1 MAKIVVMEDDAST
14 RMLVSAVLRKE
25 GHDVWTADD
34 GQQGLALLESRRPDL
49 IVSDIQMPGMN
60 GIEMLTALRQ
70 KPAYADIPVIL
81 LTSLQERAHMRVGM
95 TSGADDYITK
105 PFQPMELREA
115 VSAQLNR
122 SKVRAALKSL
132 AVGRAVDEA
141 LTEQAD
147 RLVKLYE
154 LRLAKELSKRWPT
167 AASPSTGDEHFD
179 FATVLFAD
187 MHHHADLAQK
197 LSADELSDLV
207 RRFYLRASDATGLFG
222 ASHMQFVGEGLLA
235 VFTDTTNTNTVNHAL
250 RAARTALALTD
261 AVHAIRG
268 YLDEKYAG
276 RGLPPFEA
284 NVALNSGPVTVT
296 HLQDPLHGGSQRLPV
311 GDATSTALLLQRR
324 AQALGWPI
332 AATVSTAR
340 AVTGAVET
348 GRRAILEL
356 PGRSQPVDA
365 VEIVHLAK

>member
-1 MAKIVVMEDDAST
+1 MAKIVVMEDDAPT

-34 GQQGLALLESRRPDL
+34 GQQGLALVEARRPDL

-60 GIEMLTALRQ
+60 GIEMLTALRL
-70 KPAYADIPVIL
+70 KPGYVDIPVIL
-81 LTSLQERAHMRVGM
+81 LTSLQERAHMRIGM

-115 VSAQLNR
+115 VAAQLNR
-122 SKVRAALKSL
+122 SKVRDALKAL
-132 AVGRAVDEA
+132 AVDRAVDEA

-154 LRLAKELSKRWPT
+154 LRLAKELSKRWPS
-167 AASPSTGDEHFD
+167 ALQGTGDEHFD

-187 MHHHADLAQK
+187 LPQHANLAQK
-197 LSADELSDLV
+197 LSPDEMSDLV
-207 RRFYLRASDATGLFG
+207 RRFYVRASDATGLFG

-250 RAARTALALTD
+250 RAVRTALALAE
-261 AVHAIRG
+261 AVHAMQR
-268 YLDEKYAG
+268 YLEQTYAG
-276 RGLPPFEA
+276 RGLPPFAA
-284 NVALNSGPVTVT
+284 NVALNSGPVTLT

-311 GDATSTALLLQRR
+311 GDVASTTLLLQRQ

-332 AATVSTAR
+332 AATVTTLR

-348 GRRAILEL
+348 GRRAMLQL
-356 PGRSQPVDA
+356 PGRAQPVDA
-365 VEIVHLAK
+365 AEILHLVR